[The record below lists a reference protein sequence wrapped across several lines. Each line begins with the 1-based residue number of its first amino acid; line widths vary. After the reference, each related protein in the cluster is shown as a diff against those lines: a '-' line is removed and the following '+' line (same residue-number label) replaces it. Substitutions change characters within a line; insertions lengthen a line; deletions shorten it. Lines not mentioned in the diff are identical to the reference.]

1 MNRKVLS
8 IALALTV
15 AAIGLAAAGCAS
27 TADTNVNSSLVTNRN
42 TNQPAETLNVASVE
56 ADLKK
61 IEADWSNAYK
71 TKDAATVRR
80 LVADDAV
87 MTYPDGT
94 VGNKNDEVQFAE
106 TGAFSADTWET
117 HDEKVKVLNADAA
130 FMTGRTVIKNGKL
143 KDPKTQQMIDISGEY
158 RFLDVYAKRNGNWQ
172 VIASSVTKIAAPAAA
187 PAAAKAE
194 TAAPAKAAPTKQAPA
209 PPAAAKPAPTK

>member
-1 MNRKVLS
+1 MNRNLLS
-8 IALALTV
+8 IALAV
-15 AAIGLAAAGCAS
+15 AVAGVGLAASACYSG
-27 TADTNVNSSLVTNRN
+27 ADTNVNASLVTNRN
-42 TNQPAETLNVASVE
+42 TNQPAETLNVASIE
-56 ADLKK
+56 AELKK

-87 MTYPDGT
+87 MTYPDGALGT
-94 VGNKNDEVQFAE
+94 KNDEIQFAE
-106 TGAFSADTWET
+106 TGAFSAEAWET
-117 HDEKVKVLNADAA
+117 HDEKVKVLDADAA

-172 VIASSVTKIAAPAAA
+172 VIASQVTKIAAPAA
-187 PAAAKAE
+187 
-194 TAAPAKAAPTKQAPA
+194 PTPK
-209 PPAAAKPAPTK
+209 K